1 MIQSVNKARVGK
13 TISLPSYSYIKI
25 EAEKREKKV
34 LEMALMYEA
43 FFSREL
49 IEMKYDKFDSKEVAR
64 DVEVSFCR
72 KFKLRHVI
80 VLSQK

>member
-13 TISLPSYSYIKI
+13 TTSLPSSSYIKM
-25 EAEKREKKV
+25 EATKREKKV
-34 LEMALMYEA
+34 LEMVLMYEA
-43 FFSREL
+43 FSREL
-49 IEMKYDKFDSKEVAR
+49 IEIKYDKFASKEVAR